1 MTEQLTTKNII
12 LLISGVLMTALAV
25 TIYVVS
31 NLGVSTV
38 SSIPLVLNVTFPSIS
53 LGMTT
58 IIFQAV
64 LILIL
69 CMLYGLKVKYL
80 VSMLLGVL
88 FGTVVDVFF
97 KVWDYIPLH
106 ALPNYITLLLALLL
120 LPLGVSL
127 AIRSKLTAL
136 PFDLIVSEIAA
147 FQAKEISTI
156 KIWFDV
162 SCVITTLSLS
172 VIFHQKI
179 IGIGIG
185 TIIATLLT
193 GKLIQIFLKLGNKSL
208 ERTITK

>member
-1 MTEQLTTKNII
+1 MTEQLTAKNII
-12 LLISGVLMTALAV
+12 LLISGVLITALAV

-53 LGMTT
+53 LGMMT

-69 CMLYGLKVKYL
+69 CILYGLKVKYL

-88 FGTVVDVFF
+88 FGTVVDLFF
-97 KVWDYIPLH
+97 KVWDFIPLH
-106 ALPNYITLLLALLL
+106 ALPNYIILLLALLL

-136 PFDLIVSEIAA
+136 PFDIFVSEIAE

-162 SCVITTLSLS
+162 SCVMITLALSL
-172 VIFHQKI
+172 IFHQTI

-185 TIIATLLT
+185 TIIATLLS
-193 GKLIQIFLKLGNKSL
+193 GKLIQFYLKLGKSN
-208 ERTITK
+208 